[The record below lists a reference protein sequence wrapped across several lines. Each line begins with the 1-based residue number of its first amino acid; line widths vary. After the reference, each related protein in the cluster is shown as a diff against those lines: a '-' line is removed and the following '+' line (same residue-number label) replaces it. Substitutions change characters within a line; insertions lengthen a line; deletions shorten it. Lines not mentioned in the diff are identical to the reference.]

1 MLDNI
6 YENFSNKGLKQA
18 LAVYG
23 GLLIS
28 AITIPIVILAVEY
41 FLNDKISFNKIMI
54 IFLVILFWSL
64 FNIEYLKK
72 RLKTNGKCE

>member
-6 YENFSNKGLKQA
+6 YENFSDKGLKQA

-41 FLNDKISFNKIMI
+41 FLNDKISFNKVMI
-54 IFLVILFWSL
+54 IFLVILLWSL

-72 RLKTNGKCE
+72 RLKTNGKPE

>member
-6 YENFSNKGLKQA
+6 YENFSDKGLKQA

-54 IFLVILFWSL
+54 IFLVILLWSL
-64 FNIEYLKK
+64 FNIDYLKK
-72 RLKTNGKCE
+72 RLKTNGKSE

>member
-6 YENFSNKGLKQA
+6 YENFSDKGLKQA

-41 FLNDKISFNKIMI
+41 FLNDKISLNKIMI
-54 IFLVILFWSL
+54 IFLIIIFWSL
-64 FNIEYLKK
+64 FNIDYLKR
-72 RLKTNGKCE
+72 RLKTNGKSE

>member
-6 YENFSNKGLKQA
+6 YENFSDKGLKQA

-54 IFLVILFWSL
+54 ICLVILLWSL
-64 FNIEYLKK
+64 FNIDYLKK
-72 RLKTNGKCE
+72 RLKTNGKSE

>member
-6 YENFSNKGLKQA
+6 YENFSDKGLKQA

-28 AITIPIVILAVEY
+28 AVTIPIVILAVEY

-64 FNIEYLKK
+64 FNIDYLKK
-72 RLKTNGKCE
+72 RLKTNEKSE